1 MSYLYAACAA
11 YFKSTF
17 AVLHFLIRRHFT
29 PVNTINNYLDEK
41 KMPSLKGLTMFS
53 HIVHFIPTDLTVW
66 RGNFCSE
73 LGSGLEVVLHNSKP
87 NIVMQ
92 S

>member
-1 MSYLYAACAA
+1 
-11 YFKSTF
+11 
-17 AVLHFLIRRHFT
+17 
-29 PVNTINNYLDEK
+29 
-41 KMPSLKGLTMFS
+41 MPSLKGLTMFS
-53 HIVHFIPTDLTVW
+53 HIVRFIPTNLTVE
-66 RGNFCSE
+66 RGHFSCSE

>member
-1 MSYLYAACAA
+1 M
-11 YFKSTF
+11 
-17 AVLHFLIRRHFT
+17 
-29 PVNTINNYLDEK
+29 K
-41 KMPSLKGLTMFS
+41 KMPFLKGFTMFS
-53 HIVHFIPTDLTVW
+53 HIVRFIPTSLMVE
-66 RGNFCSE
+66 RGNFWSE

>member
-1 MSYLYAACAA
+1 M
-11 YFKSTF
+11 K
-17 AVLHFLIRRHFT
+17 
-29 PVNTINNYLDEK
+29 K